1 MNYLYDLYVLLLFLA
16 GVFFAEGLYLVW
28 NAYKGPEARR
38 IEKRL
43 QAMSAG
49 AGLQTALRKKRL
61 LSQLPPL
68 ERVLLKI
75 PRIEL
80 LDRVIVQSGLN
91 LTVARLL
98 GLMLLSMLAGA
109 LLALLLH
116 LPAFLVDIAAL
127 GALLLPILYI
137 RNLTQKRSGLIEQQ
151 LPEALDLLGRALRA
165 GHAFSG
171 ALLMAGTEMADP
183 IAGEFRIVSDEIGYG
198 IPTQEALM
206 NLAARVPSADLRYFV
221 VAVLIQHE
229 TGGNMAELL
238 GNISRLIRE
247 RMKLLATVRVL
258 SAEGRMSAWILTCL
272 PFAIGLVLQ
281 LVNPTFLSVLWTD
294 PMGVRMVGLALTL
307 MVLGIT
313 IMWRIIKIRI

>member
-171 ALLMAGTEMADP
+171 ALLRAGTEMADP
-183 IAGEFRIVSDEIGYG
+183 IAGEFRIVSDEIVNHSHY
-198 IPTQEALM
+198 
-206 NLAARVPSADLRYFV
+206 
-221 VAVLIQHE
+221 
-229 TGGNMAELL
+229 
-238 GNISRLIRE
+238 
-247 RMKLLATVRVL
+247 
-258 SAEGRMSAWILTCL
+258 C
-272 PFAIGLVLQ
+272 PFATRDSLL
-281 LVNPTFLSVLWTD
+281 LHSYAPPWTYLIA
-294 PMGVRMVGLALTL
+294 V
-307 MVLGIT
+307 
-313 IMWRIIKIRI
+313 